1 MAKTPLQK
9 QRRIND
15 RAIKAAA
22 GVKTNR
28 KSVSIAILCV
38 AVVACTA
45 LFITLNSIWFHI
57 DGFPVWSELIGYNEP
72 IINSPLADEVQVH
85 FIDVG
90 QGDAIAIRFS
100 NGKTMLIDSGTK
112 EYKHKLQYYLDN
124 VVLDNTKTLDYVLL
138 THPDVDHSGNME
150 FILNNYNVK
159 EFFRP
164 EIYEVFENKTPYC
177 ENLTYRQIIQ
187 TLNKLEIPTKFS
199 SEQSL
204 SSDGININIL
214 SVLGTYH
221 DLGRIETNEFSPT
234 IIIEDNNT
242 KILLAGDTSSET
254 EDKLLRKYPSEM
266 LDVDILK
273 LSHHGSKYS
282 NSYEFLEVTSPK
294 IAVACCGVNTYGHPA
309 NDTVQRLLE
318 YDKNNE
324 KDLFSNY
331 YTTLDDGNIVIT
343 FDNNTTVD
351 IIKNIDAYNFADYY
365 IYTIIVSVFI
375 IYIIILPQI
384 KVWKKDIRFVLQNKR
399 FEKYKLKESKNIET
413 NSNKF

>member
-1 MAKTPLQK
+1 M
-9 QRRIND
+9 
-15 RAIKAAA
+15 IKFKS
-22 GVKTNR
+22 GMIKNIVLLVLLVLVIVSNFFSSQMEILLKLKPNITN
-28 KSVSIAILCV
+28 SFE
-38 AVVACTA
+38 T
-45 LFITLNSIWFHI
+45 
-57 DGFPVWSELIGYNEP
+57 
-72 IINSPLADEVQVH
+72 QVH

-124 VVLDNTKTLDYVLL
+124 VVLENTKTLDYVLL

-384 KVWKKDIRFVLQNKR
+384 KVWKKDIRFVIQNKR

>member
-1 MAKTPLQK
+1 M
-9 QRRIND
+9 
-15 RAIKAAA
+15 IKFKS
-22 GVKTNR
+22 GMIKNIVLLVLLVLVIVSNFFSSQMEILLKLKPNITN
-28 KSVSIAILCV
+28 SFE
-38 AVVACTA
+38 T
-45 LFITLNSIWFHI
+45 
-57 DGFPVWSELIGYNEP
+57 
-72 IINSPLADEVQVH
+72 QVH

-384 KVWKKDIRFVLQNKR
+384 KVWKKDIRFVIQNKR